1 MRFGSAA
8 HRRYGMQDKLS
19 RATTALEKDLAHQHN
34 VGSKVCALV
43 LLDAASVRGHDQAA
57 AVAAKAHDT

>member
-1 MRFGSAA
+1 
-8 HRRYGMQDKLS
+8 MQDKLS

-57 AVAAKAHDT
+57 VVAAKAHDT